1 MQLSGTYFLK
11 KIINENHGRPQ
22 MSQVRSKMSRVRS
35 QMNSNNV
42 HYNSALSAQ
51 LQCLAGQC
59 IPFKYLQGVPRN
71 MTVGK

>member
-1 MQLSGTYFLK
+1 MQLSGTYFSK

-22 MSQVRSKMSRVRS
+22 MSRFRP